1 MVTPF
6 SLGDLL
12 TLRKI
17 HPCGGSEWRIE
28 RVGADIG
35 IRCLNCNHYLLRPRR
50 RLERMLKQRTPASS
64 KVPPTPAPE
73 SKASSAP

>member
-6 SLGDLL
+6 SLGDFL

-17 HPCGGSEWRIE
+17 HPCGSADWRIE

-35 IRCLNCNHYLLRPRR
+35 IRCLTCNHYLLMPRR
-50 RLERMLKQRTPASS
+50 RLERMLKDRQPALS
-64 KVPPTPAPE
+64 KPRPAP
-73 SKASSAP
+73 KLAH